1 MDLNAAR
8 ERLDARHRQYLHEPI
23 FDGSAVI
30 FVAMLILAV
39 ILSAGWTTTG

>member
-23 FDGSAVI
+23 FDGSTVV
-30 FVAMLILAV
+30 FVGVMILLAILAA
-39 ILSAGWTTTG
+39 AG